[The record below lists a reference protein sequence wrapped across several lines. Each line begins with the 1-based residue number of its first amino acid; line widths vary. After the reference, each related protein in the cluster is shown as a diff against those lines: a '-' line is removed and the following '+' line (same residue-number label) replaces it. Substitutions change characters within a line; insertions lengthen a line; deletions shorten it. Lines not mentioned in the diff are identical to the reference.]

1 MTHDKGTAR
10 PTTLIENDR
19 VIVTRWD
26 FHRGAETG
34 WHRHGHDYVVLP
46 VTDGALKLEEPGG
59 TERVVPLTNGVPY
72 YRGEGVEHNVINPTS
87 HDVAF
92 IEVEIKKG

>member
-1 MTHDKGTAR
+1 MTSTR
-10 PTTLIENDR
+10 PKAVPTVLIDNEC
-19 VIVTRWD
+19 VITTRWD
-26 FHRGAETG
+26 FAPGAETG

-59 TERVVPLTNGVPY
+59 TERVVPLTKGVPY
-72 YRGEGVEHNVINPTS
+72 YRGEGVEHNVINAAS

-92 IEVEIKKG
+92 IEVEIRKG